1 MVVCHETVV
10 RFALEPT
17 MPLPFDVP
25 AAGAGDQLLAD
36 IGAHI
41 EQERRTVSLLGEIR
55 EVVFGAQDGLVSTLA
70 VVAAVAG
77 ATSDNLAVLIAGLAS
92 AMAGVFSMAV
102 GEYMGSKS
110 QDEIFDWHIADERA
124 EVEERPHEA
133 VAEVAYLFTEEGM
146 PADDAWAAAAIIG
159 RHPESLLATMVAKE
173 LGLRY
178 SVNDDHA
185 GSPLRGALFMGAS
198 FAGGATVPLLP
209 FLFVD
214 GMAALVAATV
224 LTGLVLFVIGAV
236 KARWTDRSW
245 LVSGLEILSLAAFA
259 GVAGYLFGSVLP
271 TLLGFSGV
279 I

>member
-1 MVVCHETVV
+1 
-10 RFALEPT
+10 
-17 MPLPFDVP
+17 MPLPVEEPSSAREYPLDE
-25 AAGAGDQLLAD
+25 
-36 IGAHI
+36 IGRHI
-41 EQERRTVSLLGEIR
+41 DQERRSVSLLGEIR
-55 EVVFGAQDGLVSTLA
+55 EIVFGAQDGLVSTLA

-124 EVEERPHEA
+124 EVEGRPLEA
-133 VAEVAYLFTEEGM
+133 QAEVAYLFMEEGM
-146 PADDAWAAAAIIG
+146 VEDDAWEAAAIIG

-173 LGLRY
+173 LGLQY
-178 SVNDDHA
+178 SSGEDTA

-198 FAGGATVPLLP
+198 FAGGALFPLLP
-209 FLFVD
+209 FLFTE
-214 GMAALVAATV
+214 GMPALVGATA

-236 KARWTDRSW
+236 KARWTNRSW

-271 TLLGFSGV
+271 ALLGFSGIV
-279 I
+279 